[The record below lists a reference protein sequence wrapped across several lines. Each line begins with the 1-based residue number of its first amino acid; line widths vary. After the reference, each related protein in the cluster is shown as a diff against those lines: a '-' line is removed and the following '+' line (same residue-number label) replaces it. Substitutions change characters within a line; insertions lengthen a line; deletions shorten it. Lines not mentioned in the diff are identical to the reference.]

1 MAAATVSGS
10 AVNSVIPYRGI
21 IPKIDKS
28 VFLAEGARVIGD
40 VEIGADSS
48 IWFNAVVRGDVHW
61 IRIGARTNVQ
71 DNCVLHVTHQR
82 YPLQVGSDVTVGHSA
97 VLHGCT
103 VEDCCLIGMGAIVLD
118 NARIH
123 SHSLV
128 AAGSLVQ
135 EGFEVPEGSLVAG
148 VPAKVKRPLTAE
160 ESAFLM
166 RSAQNY
172 VGYVKTYRE

>member
-128 AAGSLVQ
+128 AAGSLV
-135 EGFEVPEGSLVAG
+135 AG